1 MEQVKK
7 MILIDPR
14 MMEKLNN
21 VNTDM
26 KMKSIMDKMLN
37 AKDLVLSSLD
47 GDMSKVLTDPYMS
60 DDRKVQQYT
69 SAQARYN
76 IINAPDS
83 EKQENSEDKYI
94 PDDVLP
100 SIPKRLKI
108 KGERLIE
115 FVKKNPSLNFNARG
129 ELTIDGMR
137 IANSHASDLINHAL
151 KKNKSV
157 PIGWDIFQ
165 QHLLTMNIPRNIL
178 SVETVDKD
186 RINRQEDKK
195 SVQRQSVSPVAKRI
209 GQRRSRQLSI
219 SPVSKRSRERRSRPK
234 IQWEEY

>member
-1 MEQVKK
+1 
-7 MILIDPR
+7 

-37 AKDLVLSSLD
+37 AKDLVLFSLD
-47 GDMSKVLTDPYMS
+47 GDMYKVLTDPYMS
-60 DDRKVQQYT
+60 DDKKVQQYT

-108 KGERLIE
+108 KGERLME

-195 SVQRQSVSPVAKRI
+195 SVQRQSVLPVVKKI

>member
-1 MEQVKK
+1 MDQVKK

-14 MMEKLNN
+14 MMEKLNS

-47 GDMSKVLTDPYMS
+47 GEMSKVLTDPYLT
-60 DDRKVQQYT
+60 DDKKVQQYT
-69 SAQARYN
+69 STQARYN
-76 IINAPDS
+76 IINAPEL
-83 EKQENSEDKYI
+83 EKQEHAEDKYI

-115 FVKKNPSLNFNARG
+115 FVKKNPSLNFNTRG

-137 IANSHASDLINHAL
+137 IANSNASDLINHAL
-151 KKNKSV
+151 KKTKSV
-157 PIGWDIFQ
+157 PVGWDIFQ

-178 SVETVDKD
+178 SVEAVDKEQ
-186 RINRQEDKK
+186 IMSTRQEDKN
-195 SVQRQSVSPVAKRI
+195 SVRRQSVSPVVKRI
-209 GQRRSRQLSI
+209 GQRRSRQLS
-219 SPVSKRSRERRSRPK
+219 VSKRSRERRSRPK

>member
-14 MMEKLNN
+14 MMEKLNS
-21 VNTDM
+21 VNTDI

-83 EKQENSEDKYI
+83 EKQENSEKKYI
-94 PDDVLP
+94 PDDVLS
-100 SIPKRLKI
+100 SIPKRLTI

-137 IANSHASDLINHAL
+137 IANSHASDSINHAL

-195 SVQRQSVSPVAKRI
+195 SVQRQSVSPVVKRI